1 MGKWYLDDNGGKR
14 TKYSG
19 KAKLLSEFFGGTAR
33 VEKSTVSTFDK
44 QFNKNNTYTKKM
56 YFKEHRAHFI
66 VLAVLLCTVV
76 LIGYYF
82 LGIREYN
89 VTVNVND
96 GSGESIEFGSTF
108 GKHLEIPFDKI
119 KEGYHLIG
127 FRTEDGEIWDVEKNR
142 IFGDIVLEAAWEK
155 NQYTVTFE
163 YNNGKDD
170 SSTTLYYED
179 KIEFPTDVKK
189 DGFHMMGWYTES
201 NEKWNATSDVV
212 TSDVKLSA
220 KWASDQLSI
229 TYNAGEG
236 QCDTASQSAHYLDK
250 LTMPASQLRG
260 YTFCGW
266 STSSEG
272 EIIDFPTGKEIDRL
286 PDLEDG
292 QLELFAVYQI
302 NSYKIVCDEG
312 DSTRTYYYTVEDTL
326 VNIKTPSRKVEGKY
340 YENADYNV
348 VEGTYYIFDGWYMDS
363 AYTTP
368 YRSSVLANLEDIKI
382 YAKWKPETHNLQLD
396 LNGGKLDVENIN
408 MYINDSS
415 VTLPVLAKKD
425 NYIFAGWYESDDGQG
440 DFYKTTQL
448 KNANGKILHAYWV
461 DEQTYT
467 KNITGTNKKPDGKN
481 SINTLWYSSSTDVNL
496 AVPEELKD
504 IQSTG
509 HLYILIK
516 VKCKASLQYRAH
528 NDEDSD
534 VAKATISAGFD
545 QDAKNVIGRLEA
557 KGGGWPW
564 NSIDPNFGE
573 KVSIENYNCQNTYN
587 VDGENVE
594 FKLTYTYEVD
604 FEEYKKDFGGGTH
617 AVIYEFDLSEISYQ
631 FYIE

>member
-56 YFKEHRAHFI
+56 YFQEHRAHFI

-89 VTVNVND
+89 ITVNVND

-220 KWASDQLSI
+220 KWAADQLSI

-260 YTFCGW
+260 YTFRGW

-272 EIIDFPTGKEIDRL
+272 ESVDFPVGKEIDRL

-382 YAKWKPETHNLQLD
+382 YAKWKTEVHNLQLD
-396 LNGGKLDVENIN
+396 LNGGTLNVENIN
-408 MYINDSS
+408 LYINDSS

-448 KNANGKILHAYWV
+448 KNANGKILHAHWV

-467 KNITGTNKKPDGKN
+467 KNITGTVAKRSNYVSRIRIDG
-481 SINTLWYSSSTDVNL
+481 NTNVKIE
-496 AVPEELKD
+496 VPEELKD

-509 HLYILIK
+509 HLRVKIK
-516 VKCKASLQYRAH
+516 VKCSASLQYRSNKYDAT
-528 NDEDSD
+528 
-534 VAKATISAGFD
+534 ATIYAGFD
-545 QDAKNVIGRLEA
+545 DGVRNQIGKLVA
-557 KGGGWPW
+557 TGGGWPA
-564 NSIDPNFGE
+564 IRPEDPLNPNPYYGDE
-573 KVSIENYNCQNTYN
+573 VYKNYSSQNTYV
-587 VDGENVE
+587 VDGDAIEFILAYIYVVE
-594 FKLTYTYEVD
+594 
-604 FEEYKKDFGGGTH
+604 FEEYENWAGGTN
-617 AVIYEFDLSEISYQ
+617 AVNFECDLNTITYEFYVE
-631 FYIE
+631 